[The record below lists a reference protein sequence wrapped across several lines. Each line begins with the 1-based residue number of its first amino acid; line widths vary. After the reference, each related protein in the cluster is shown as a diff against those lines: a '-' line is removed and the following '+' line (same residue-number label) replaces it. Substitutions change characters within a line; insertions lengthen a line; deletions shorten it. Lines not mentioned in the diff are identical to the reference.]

1 MTTIH
6 TNAQANEMLRQ
17 LDELKPTV
25 GAFDTETDG
34 LHIINSKPFL
44 FQFGYLHPTEHIG
57 YTYVV
62 DLQKQPELSRAV
74 ITEWHKRAAGFK
86 YYLAHNCKFDLHML
100 ANIGL
105 PYVTENVSD
114 TMFFIRYAHDALTPE
129 HGGPPMKLKD
139 YAARYISA
147 DAKSHD
153 KLIQAERTAI
163 AKMYNAKLKERLR
176 LCGMPPAEDGA
187 KIYTIGVIK
196 QILDDPIA
204 DKNSFPDAKTR
215 QAYDDWLHLD
225 LPPAIREQVT
235 GLV

>member
-1 MTTIH
+1 MRNWNMTTIH

-44 FQFGYLHPTEHIG
+44 FQFGYLQPTEHIG

-100 ANIGL
+100 ANIL
-105 PYVTENVSD
+105 SKN
-114 TMFFIRYAHDALTPE
+114 
-129 HGGPPMKLKD
+129 KL
-139 YAARYISA
+139 
-147 DAKSHD
+147 
-153 KLIQAERTAI
+153 
-163 AKMYNAKLKERLR
+163 
-176 LCGMPPAEDGA
+176 
-187 KIYTIGVIK
+187 
-196 QILDDPIA
+196 
-204 DKNSFPDAKTR
+204 
-215 QAYDDWLHLD
+215 
-225 LPPAIREQVT
+225 
-235 GLV
+235 